1 MMVWILN
8 SIQCVYYYFCKNRAV
23 NGKYVLVN
31 NPVGN
36 LKSLLT
42 EKKFQNQWTHL
53 APRLKKYNSS
63 LKESSTLGKKADP
76 RPGISSCAR
85 NTKMLKEWQAV
96 SKGRRRQ
103 REQAPVWA
111 PKIITMEMI
120 HKFYKIPVCPLTY
133 KKQTKKKKQT
143 TKKLFQLIQE

>member
-1 MMVWILN
+1 MVWILN
-8 SIQCVYYYFCKNRAV
+8 SIQCVYYYFCKNSAV

-76 RPGISSCAR
+76 RPGISCCAR
-85 NTKMLKEWQAV
+85 NKKMLKEWQAV

-111 PKIITMEMI
+111 PKIIIMEMI
-120 HKFYKIPVCPLTY
+120 HKF
-133 KKQTKKKKQT
+133 
-143 TKKLFQLIQE
+143 